1 MSMRVDEILEALPE
15 VGLRLTNLFQSRYE
29 LAGNVKIDGWQAN
42 VSADGTCYQ
51 FGRGETPILA
61 LQAALKASGVDLQDD
76 GT

>member
-15 VGLRLTNLFQSRYE
+15 VGLRLMNLFQSNYE
-29 LAGNVKIDGWQAN
+29 LPDKTKIDGWQAN